1 MLICYDF
8 HFGIFVKEE
17 DLMFAI
23 EPRLFSIG
31 TIYVPTLI
39 KFEQPISL
47 ISSTCLNLVEHVFVL
62 VEPLHVLPILYDKPI
77 ELVYVLPLYIAISP
91 KKKTHNKLK
100 SILNWNLLSI
110 PN

>member
-1 MLICYDF
+1 VLICYDF

-31 TIYVPTLI
+31 SIYAPTLV
-39 KFEQPISL
+39 KSEQPISL
-47 ISSTCLNLVEHVFVL
+47 ISSTGLNLVEHVFILL
-62 VEPLHVLPILYDKPI
+62 VLYDKPI
-77 ELVYVLPLYIAISP
+77 ELLYVLLVWIAISL

-100 SILNWNLLSI
+100 STLIWNLLSV